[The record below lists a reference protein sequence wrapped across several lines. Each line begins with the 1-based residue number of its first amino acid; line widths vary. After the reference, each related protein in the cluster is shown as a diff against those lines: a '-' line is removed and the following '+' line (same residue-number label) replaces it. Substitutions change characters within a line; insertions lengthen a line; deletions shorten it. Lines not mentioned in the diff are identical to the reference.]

1 MVITENNS
9 SNTTNETTMNP
20 SRGEAMICF
29 LKAHTKKQMEFIER
43 RSRAT
48 TLRSY
53 DKYSQERK
61 NRFLAFTQ
69 YVKINNLF
77 LIMFLQYLEKESEA
91 FINFKDQLLQDM
103 KSQGHNVIEEYEH
116 CEKEG
121 DYLEMCSQISN
132 GLKTAELIWKYE
144 R

>member
-1 MVITENNS
+1 MEIRVNNS
-9 SNTTNETTMNP
+9 NTRNERIMNQV
-20 SRGEAMICF
+20 RGKAMVSF

-43 RSRAT
+43 RSRAS

-53 DKYSQERK
+53 DNYSEERK
-61 NRFLAFTQ
+61 KRFCAFTQ

-77 LIMFLQYLEKESEA
+77 LIMFLQHLEKDSEA
-91 FINFKDQLLQDM
+91 FIKFKDQLLQEM
-103 KSQGHNVIEEYEH
+103 KSQGHNVIEEYER

-121 DYLEMCSQISN
+121 DYLDMCSQIST
-132 GLKTAELIWKYE
+132 GLKTAELICKYE

>member
-9 SNTTNETTMNP
+9 DNTRNEIMEP
-20 SRGEAMICF
+20 PRGEAMISF
-29 LKAHTKKQMEFIER
+29 LKVHTKKQMEFIER

-53 DKYSQERK
+53 DKYTEKRK